1 MEKYV
6 IYKDLYGYKLT
17 TEANYNARIQD
28 ARKIISLNDCENM
41 SDAITLVK
49 MFCSLNDENII
60 KIGE

>member
-6 IYKDLYGYKLT
+6 IYKDMRGYNLT

-28 ARKIISLNDCENM
+28 VRKIIALNDCENM
-41 SDAITLVK
+41 EDAITLVK

-60 KIGE
+60 IVGE